1 MYNFSNRAKFAIKN
15 DTERYL
21 WAGWLTFVFVSSLLG
36 DSLILIASIKY
47 KAFKLHKMVVTF
59 IQHIAVNDLLS
70 AVGSVA
76 PAAIS
81 AIYNTGSPDGF
92 IDYVRWFIMY
102 YTTPSSSVFISALT
116 LGKLL
121 LLKYPLKLKNL
132 SKRHAHK
139 LCAGIWVFCLYAPM
153 LQFSINKDD
162 IAFDYRTYFS
172 TYRFSSELWRIFLP
186 VNALLFLIT
195 PGVTV
200 VVSTALIL
208 REARKLLR
216 RNRESLRWQGIV
228 TVVHTAVVYIA
239 AFLPSTIYVIAEPF
253 VEKDSDTPGQF
264 HLRFFRV
271 AQGILQLNIL
281 SNFVIYS
288 LTVASFRRFLVTKF
302 QKFSVCIKDIPSRGN
317 IF

>member
-1 MYNFSNRAKFAIKN
+1 MKN

-21 WAGWLTFVFVSSLLG
+21 WAGWLIFVFVSSLLG

-81 AIYNTGSPDGF
+81 AIYNTGSPYRF

-121 LLKYPLKLKNL
+121 LLKYPLKLRNL

-153 LQFSINKDD
+153 LQFSINKAD

-216 RNRESLRWQGIV
+216 RNQESLRWQGIV
-228 TVVHTAVVYIA
+228 TVVLTAVVYIA

-253 VEKDSDTPGQF
+253 VEKDSDTPGQV

-271 AQGILQLNIL
+271 AQGILQFNIL

-302 QKFSVCIKDIPSRGN
+302 YQKFFVCKKNPPSRGN
-317 IF
+317 VF